1 MGILD
6 TLRDRLGLD
15 AGQGRGRDPYYDDGY
30 EDDPYA
36 DGEGYDDYADEGR
49 YDERGAYGDAAGRG
63 PRERYADEGE
73 ERHGSGMLG
82 NTPRPN
88 AESVSVYTRSGRL
101 VDSNAG
107 FEDVATPVTYSHQPR
122 RDAPATSWQAP
133 QVQGAYHPSPQLA
146 AQLSGEDAEAP
157 AAGALSYGHVTPGD
171 VGLTA
176 VPRSSGK
183 LPAYVLKPREYEDV
197 QVMVSRVRTNQ
208 PVVLDF
214 QGTRIELAKR
224 ILDYSFGFA
233 AGVEGTVREL
243 GDRCFAVLP
252 RAVELTASELDKLEH
267 EGVIR
272 R

>member
-1 MGILD
+1 MSAARAWASARFCSLVFLPSAG
-6 TLRDRLGLD
+6 LG
-15 AGQGRGRDPYYDDGY
+15 A
-30 EDDPYA
+30 
-36 DGEGYDDYADEGR
+36 
-49 YDERGAYGDAAGRG
+49 AAGLLAWAALAG
-63 PRERYADEGE
+63 
-73 ERHGSGMLG
+73 
-82 NTPRPN
+82 
-88 AESVSVYTRSGRL
+88 L
-101 VDSNAG
+101 VA
-107 FEDVATPVTYSHQPR
+107 
-122 RDAPATSWQAP
+122 
-133 QVQGAYHPSPQLA
+133 L
-146 AQLSGEDAEAP
+146 P